1 MGYNF
6 NLETQSYLF
15 FLIFYLFFF
24 FFLTMGVDSVDH
36 CKCRDKHCG
45 PKDEDSAAAKIHT
58 NKLLDKAFYKAQCP
72 SYEHMIC
79 ERAVN
84 CGFDHDKAANARR
97 SLGGD
102 CDNVKYPADDHNKEH
117 QPGLLQPPW
126 IKEAPRRPRCL
137 RDAQLRPPQV
147 LQVRL
152 RRIHPF

>member
-1 MGYNF
+1 
-6 NLETQSYLF
+6 
-15 FLIFYLFFF
+15 
-24 FFLTMGVDSVDH
+24 MGVDSVDH

-117 QPGLLQPPW
+117 QPGDQVRPAKGGPPGRSRAKW

-137 RDAQLRPPQV
+137 RDAQLRSPQV

-152 RRIHPF
+152 RRIHPFYQ